1 MASEPDHVPVHGKGS
16 TIDEAI
22 QDAWNKARKTDGDET
37 RLEILRIAVHGS
49 NPISGYSVILHPT
62 R

>member
-1 MASEPDHVPVHGKGS
+1 MASEPDHVPVHGRGS

-22 QDAWNKARKTDGDET
+22 QDAWSKAQKSDGAET

-49 NPISGYSVILHPT
+49 NPISAYTVILHPT